1 MLPQWS
7 SRTAVTGRSRSYS
20 LKIRSPA
27 AMGIGLVALACTLKV
42 PVVRLAGSI
51 GPSRAVWRVIE
62 VTCSPPSSTSALSVN
77 RTPSFG

>member
-7 SRTAVTGRSRSYS
+7 SRAAVTGRSRSYS

-27 AMGIGLVALACTLKV
+27 ATGIGLVAFACTLKV

-51 GPSRAVWRVIE
+51 RPSRAV
-62 VTCSPPSSTSALSVN
+62 
-77 RTPSFG
+77 